1 MTIIFNTAPQGS
13 DEWLAI
19 RRGAITGSRF
29 KDARDRSDGLT
40 EQQRVYVRAVREG
53 ADESTAA
60 ATAGYKKTPSAEC
73 IAKAIAGT
81 LEPIWSAAAMGYAYD
96 LAREREGGTAPET
109 YVNAAMRLGTQEEPI
124 ARLTYEAETG
134 QFVEEVGFAHT
145 DDGKFGCSVDGL
157 IGNDGVWECKTM
169 VSSATL
175 FKAMVDEDISEYRD
189 QCIGEMWL
197 LRRQWV
203 DLTLWCPDLKVLHV
217 IRIERDDNEI
227 DALER
232 DLLAFDRLVE
242 QLRAKLR
249 RRLYP
254 EVIDAPVR
262 EIEPTTTA
270 STVDLLAP
278 AF

>member
-29 KDARDRSDGLT
+29 KDARDRKKNGDLT
-40 EQQRVYVRAVREG
+40 E
-53 ADESTAA
+53 
-60 ATAGYKKTPSAEC
+60 KC
-73 IAKAIAGT
+73 
-81 LEPIWSAAAMGYAYD
+81 MGYAYD

-232 DLLAFDRLVE
+232 DLLDFDRLVE

-249 RRLYP
+249 RRLHP

-262 EIEPTTTA
+262 EIEPTTA

>member
-13 DEWLAI
+13 DEWLTA
-19 RRGAITGSRF
+19 RRGVCTGSRF
-29 KDARDRSDGLT
+29 KDARDRKKNGDLT
-40 EQQRVYVRAVREG
+40 E
-53 ADESTAA
+53 
-60 ATAGYKKTPSAEC
+60 KC
-73 IAKAIAGT
+73 
-81 LEPIWSAAAMGYAYD
+81 MGYAYD

-145 DDGKFGCSVDGL
+145 DDNKFGLSVDGRVL
-157 IGNDGVWECKTM
+157 PKGAVEIKTM

-175 FKAMVDEDISEYRD
+175 FKALVDEDISEYRD
-189 QCIGEMWL
+189 QCVGAMWL
-197 LRRQWV
+197 LGLEWV
-203 DLTLWCPDLKVLHV
+203 DLCLWAPDLKTLHV

-249 RRLYP
+249 RRLHH
-254 EVIDAPVR
+254 EVVDAPVR
-262 EIEPTTTA
+262 EIEPTTA